1 VTLRARLVAILAIL
15 FTLGLLASGLVTYG
29 ALRDFLYER
38 VDSQLVQT
46 RPLAIRALLDSA
58 RGAAGFPALRGDP
71 AGLPIAAYA
80 EVRNENGDIIQR
92 VAFGFEGVEATHVPD
107 ISSSVAA
114 GQREPFTARAE
125 DDRSYR
131 FRVLATPTI
140 DGGTLIVAIP
150 LADAQETLQRLL
162 GIEVLVA
169 LLLIAGVAFMAWAII
184 RKELRPL
191 DEMAG
196 AATQIAAGD
205 LSRRVDESN
214 PRSEVGRLGRAL
226 NRMLEQIE
234 QAFEARRTS
243 EERMRR
249 FLGDASHELRTPLTS
264 IRGYAEL
271 FRRGAG
277 ERPQDLS
284 LSLRRIE
291 DEAARMGVLV
301 DELIL
306 LANADQTRPF
316 ATDEVDLTAI
326 VHDAAEDARA
336 RDPARTIKLE
346 IDEHVDVTGD
356 EVRLRQA
363 LDNLVANALVHT
375 PDGTPIRLALSRVDG
390 AAVVMV
396 EDAGPGLDPE
406 ALEHAFDRFWRRDP
420 SRSRDTGGSGLG
432 LAIVDAIVRGHGGT
446 ITADNVDTGGAR
458 FSVRL
463 PIHS

>member
-15 FTLGLLASGLVTYG
+15 FALGLLASGVVTYG
-29 ALRDFLYER
+29 ALRNFLYER
-38 VDSQLVQT
+38 VDSQLLQT

-58 RGAAGFPALRGDP
+58 RGATGFPGTPGDL

-80 EVRNENGDIIQR
+80 EARDQNGDVIER
-92 VAFGFEGVEATHVPD
+92 VAFGFEGVGAPHVPD
-107 ISSSVAA
+107 ISDPLAA
-114 GQREPFTARAE
+114 GESEPFTARAV

-150 LADAQETLQRLL
+150 LADAQDTLERLL
-162 GIEVLVA
+162 VIEVLVA
-169 LLLIAGVAFMAWAII
+169 LLLIAGVAFIAWGII
-184 RKELRPL
+184 RQELRPL

-205 LSRRVDESN
+205 LSRRVDEPN

-277 ERPQDLS
+277 ERPEDLS
-284 LSLRRIE
+284 LSMRRIE
-291 DEAARMGVLV
+291 EEAARMGVLV

-306 LANADQTRPF
+306 LANADQTRPS
-316 ATDEVDLTAI
+316 ATEDVDLSALA
-326 VHDAAEDARA
+326 HDAAEDARA
-336 RDPARTIKLE
+336 RDPGRAIKLE
-346 IDEHVDVTGD
+346 IEQSVVVAGD

-363 LDNLVANALVHT
+363 LDNLVTNALVHT
-375 PDGTPIRLALSRVDG
+375 PDGTPIRLALSRDEG
-390 AAVVMV
+390 RAVVMV
-396 EDAGPGLDPE
+396 EDAGPGLDSE

-432 LAIVDAIVRGHGGT
+432 LAIVDAIARGHGGT
-446 ITADNVDTGGAR
+446 ITAENVTTGGAR
-458 FSVRL
+458 FTLRL
-463 PIHS
+463 PMSI